1 MDIELVIRDG
11 NSRRVKLFFDALI
24 HFPFDRPVIFR
35 CDPGAQTNRDR
46 ALAQLIYEKLLFL
59 RLKMRLL
66 LNETAQD
73 VLRFSDIGLIRN
85 ADFDLQLSPVIAV
98 TLMMVWFVRLA
109 FGIIMVRLSML
120 LIVV

>member
-35 CDPGAQTNRDR
+35 CDPGAQTDRDR
-46 ALAQLIYEKLLFL
+46 ALAQLIYEKLLLL

-66 LNETAQD
+66 LNEAAQD
-73 VLRFSDIGLIRN
+73 ILRFSDIGLIRN
-85 ADFDLQLSPVIAV
+85 A
-98 TLMMVWFVRLA
+98 TLMMV
-109 FGIIMVRLSML
+109 
-120 LIVV
+120 